1 MLELI
6 ELAESLFN
14 WPFRPSAISLGDSS
28 SERFV
33 GLKISDV
40 LITLQN
46 AAKTLLQWFRD
57 HRMKANAYK
66 YHLLIINNT
75 KESFQIKIGNETAS
89 NNKYEKLLGLK
100 VDHELNFN
108 EHVSL
113 LCKKASQKLNA
124 LSWIAFCM
132 TFDWGR
138 LILNSFII
146 SHFSYCPII
155 WMFYSRK
162 LNERTN
168 RSHESVLRIVYKVFK
183 LSFQEWLIEDSS
195 LNVHQWMKS
204 SKLKMAYHLSSW
216 MLFIEKPYSLRT
228 TSHFRS
234 CTIRTTK
241 YGVETLSYLGLKS
254 RNLVQNEY
262 TTT

>member
-1 MLELI
+1 M
-6 ELAESLFN
+6 AESLFN

-124 LSWIAFCM
+124 LS
-132 TFDWGR
+132 
-138 LILNSFII
+138 
-146 SHFSYCPII
+146 
-155 WMFYSRK
+155 
-162 LNERTN
+162 
-168 RSHESVLRIVYKVFK
+168 
-183 LSFQEWLIEDSS
+183 
-195 LNVHQWMKS
+195 
-204 SKLKMAYHLSSW
+204 
-216 MLFIEKPYSLRT
+216 
-228 TSHFRS
+228 
-234 CTIRTTK
+234 
-241 YGVETLSYLGLKS
+241 
-254 RNLVQNEY
+254 
-262 TTT
+262 